1 MLIACIAAISTGS
14 FAAESTTKPT
24 KSIVLAP
31 TTPAEPRERPAI
43 IDPRQPA
50 FVPKFAQIN
59 NPPGGHYDER
69 QYAGQYT
76 YPNFCG
82 CSYGYGGYSGGCVI
96 GGGYF
101 GGAAWGGGFT
111 AWH

>member
-1 MLIACIAAISTGS
+1 ML
-14 FAAESTTKPT
+14 AAEPATKPA
-24 KSIVLAP
+24 KPSVLAP
-31 TTPAEPRERPAI
+31 TTPAEPRGRPAI

-59 NPPGGHYDER
+59 NPPGGQYAER
-69 QYAGQYT
+69 QYAERYT
-76 YPNFCG
+76 YPTFCG
-82 CSYGYGGYSGGCVI
+82 YSYGYGSYGGSYGCTI